1 MHSKISCAW
10 QKKNKKTRNIWD
22 VIDDHNNN
30 FPGENMGKL
39 VAFSKQYLQLFDATS
54 EHPSTMS
61 IKKICTSH

>member
-1 MHSKISCAW
+1 MIYAFKDFLCMA
-10 QKKNKKTRNIWD
+10 KTKTRNTWD

-39 VAFSKQYLQLFDATS
+39 VAFSKHYLQLFDPTL

>member
-1 MHSKISCAW
+1 MHSKISYAW
-10 QKKNKKTRNIWD
+10 QKQKQGTFWD
-22 VIDDHNNN
+22 VIDEHNNN

-39 VAFSKQYLQLFDATS
+39 AAFSKQYLQLFDPTS